1 MSQQRFAE
9 QLSKSE
15 DFLLAEFEALQERAI
30 SAEDI
35 KSNRVNFFLILVGA
49 TLAGFSGLANV
60 SEIGEF
66 YLALVGLGAF
76 VLLLLGLSTLKNLSD
91 YSIAAVI
98 LLRRAGRVRRWFVE
112 RDPSIQDYVAFP
124 PNDDRP
130 KMFIGDSLLSWR
142 GGEPIIV
149 ITNATMVSI
158 IAGVGLSKL
167 LLTEWAVGGAALMF
181 PLAWKA
187 QTWYLKQ
194 KLFEIQEWDQKRVN
208 FPSENDVDAK

>member
-1 MSQQRFAE
+1 MNQQRFAE
-9 QLSKSE
+9 QSSKSE

-30 SAEDI
+30 SVEDI

-60 SEIGEF
+60 SEIGGL

-91 YSIAAVI
+91 YSISRVI

-112 RDPSIQDYVAFP
+112 RDPSIREYVAFP

-142 GGEPIIV
+142 GGEPAIV

-158 IAGVGLSKL
+158 IAGIGLSKL
-167 LLTEWAVGGAALMF
+167 LLTEGTVIGMALIF
-181 PLAWKA
+181 LLAWKA
-187 QTWYLKQ
+187 QVWYLKR
-194 KLFEIQEWDQKRVN
+194 KLLEIQKWDLKRVN
-208 FPSENDVDAK
+208 FPSEDVDVK